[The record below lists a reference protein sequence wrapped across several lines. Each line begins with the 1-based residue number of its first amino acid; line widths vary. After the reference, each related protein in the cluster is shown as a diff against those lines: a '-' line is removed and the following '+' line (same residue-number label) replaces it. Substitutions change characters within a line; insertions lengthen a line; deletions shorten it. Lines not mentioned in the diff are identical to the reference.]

1 MATIRKAV
9 VDPVKSSK
17 VTKKEKPA
25 AEYGDHAPPT
35 KAPRKFASPV
45 WKNYET
51 KSLAPK
57 HKAYRGDSR

>member
-1 MATIRKAV
+1 MASIKYVKAKE
-9 VDPVKSSK
+9 VKSSK

-25 AEYGDHAPPT
+25 AEYGDHNPPT
-35 KAPRKFASPV
+35 KAPRKFAPPV